1 MIMHGVNIGLAFL
14 EGIGLIVSPCILPVL
29 PLVLAASSDGGR
41 KRPYGIII
49 GFVLAFTLFAIAAR
63 KLVALAG
70 IDPDIIRNGSL
81 VLLSLFGVILLSSR
95 LSERFGALTAGAA
108 DVGNRLAAGAGGGL
122 GSGIA
127 IGSLIGLVWTPC
139 AGPILAA
146 VLVQVIRQ
154 QTSLA
159 GDLVIFAF
167 GLGAGVPMLIIA
179 LAGRRIMGRLGW
191 FARHAEVVRRGF
203 GVLILAAVAFLAS
216 GLDVQTLATSASKPQ
231 AQPVAMTATDAPL
244 HLQHGLAIPYK
255 APEFAGITTWLNSP
269 PLTMRALR
277 GKVVLVDFWTYSC
290 INCIRTLPYITAW
303 DRKYRDQG
311 LVIVGVHSPEFEFEK
326 NIANV
331 RAAIARYGIRYPV
344 AMDNTLSTWVN
355 FNNEYWPAHYL
366 IDRQGRVVYT
376 HFGEGDYAITENNIR
391 YLLGL
396 KGEAAPMPA
405 SASYT
410 PGQTPETYLG
420 YARADRYAGDAPVR
434 RDAPGQYS
442 FPDSLSRNEWALNG
456 PWTIGSEKITAG
468 KGASLRLHFFAR
480 KVFLVLGSA
489 DGKPIDARLMLNGK
503 PVGASAGRDASAGVV
518 HVDGNRL
525 YELIDQKQAGDG
537 LLEIDAK
544 PGLEAYAFTFG

>member
-1 MIMHGVNIGLAFL
+1 MHGVNIGLAFL

-63 KLVALAG
+63 KLVALTG
-70 IDPDIIRNGSL
+70 IDPEIIRNGSL
-81 VLLSLFGVILLSSR
+81 VLLALFGVILLSSR
-95 LSERFGALTAGAA
+95 LSERFGALTAGVA
-108 DVGNRLAAGAGGGL
+108 DIGNRLAARTSGGL

-154 QTSLA
+154 QSNLA

-167 GLGAGVPMLIIA
+167 GLGAGIPMLIIA
-179 LAGRRIMGRLGW
+179 LAGRKIMDRLG
-191 FARHAEVVRRGF
+191 FFSRHAEAVRRAF

-216 GLDVQTLATSASKPQ
+216 GLDVQTLATSSSKPQ

-255 APEFAGITTWLNSP
+255 APEFAGITAWLNSP

-326 NIANV
+326 NIGNV

-344 AMDNTLSTWVN
+344 AMDNNLSTWLN

-376 HFGEGDYAITENNIR
+376 HFGEGDYDVTENNIR

-405 SASYT
+405 AASYT

-434 RDAPGQYS
+434 RDAPGQYR
-442 FPDSLSRNEWALNG
+442 FPASLSRHAWALNG
-456 PWTIGSEKITAG
+456 HWTIGSEKITAG
-468 KGASLRLHFFAR
+468 KDAALRLRFYAR
-480 KVFLVLGSA
+480 KVYLVLGSA
-489 DGKPIDARLMLNGK
+489 SGSPVDARLMLNGK
-503 PVGASAGRDASAGVV
+503 PLGASAGRDASAGVV

-525 YELIDQKQAGDG
+525 YELIDQKSARDG
-537 LLEIDAK
+537 LLQIDAA